1 MEKLGNE
8 TQKIFVNG
16 QLLPYEEKT
25 QKHFDLITQLCNCGI
40 ISEKEFY
47 ILKHRIIKIVAE
59 NFNKEIDLEK
69 YLNSKEVHTDTIR

>member
-8 TQKIFVNG
+8 IQKIFVNG
-16 QLLPYEEKT
+16 QLLPYEDKT
-25 QKHFDLITQLCNCGI
+25 QKHFDLITQLCNSRI

-59 NFNKEIDLEK
+59 KFMCDIELDK
-69 YLNSKEVHTDTIR
+69 YANSKEVHTDTIQ